1 SSFCR
6 YYVFP
11 ASALSSG
18 GLIMDKLTQEQIIQ
32 FVDEHLKDEFVG
44 QVEMITGYLIFKIRR
59 KLDVIVRYPL

>member
-1 SSFCR
+1 
-6 YYVFP
+6 
-11 ASALSSG
+11 
-18 GLIMDKLTQEQIIQ
+18 MDKLTQEQIIQ